1 MGKTFRKGISNL
13 RNIEKTYPTKKTLN
27 SNDNNNNNNSCKCTE
42 LTYSK
47 VGNIPN
53 MEHKYFNDES
63 LNKNYNYKW
72 SSNEISPLDSINT
85 IINEGNKNDKYLK
98 SCKKQMERRG
108 KFEQF
113 IGHRN

>member
-27 SNDNNNNNNSCKCTE
+27 SDDNNNSCKRTE

-47 VGNIPN
+47 VGNISN
-53 MEHKYFNDES
+53 MEQKYFNDES

-98 SCKKQMERRG
+98 SCKKQIERRG
-108 KFEQF
+108 KLDQF
-113 IGHRN
+113 IGHRI